1 MKRGS
6 VREPL
11 APGTTTSRTP
21 SDPKKR
27 VDFKTAALTP
37 PGKLIPNG
45 CYGSL
50 GLFFHKNLSAFY
62 KDLSAFYKI
71 TNISRPLQRSLGL
84 LTNYKNL
91 SAFFKKNLSALV
103 QKFPERQQIFSFLFF
118 VEFSL
123 QKSSTSVFLN

>member
-1 MKRGS
+1 MSLPSFSEFRNANSDSEKTR
-6 VREPL
+6 L
-11 APGTTTSRTP
+11 SRLNYAYIIINNI
-21 SDPKKR
+21 S
-27 VDFKTAALTP
+27 FY
-37 PGKLIPNG
+37 G

-71 TNISRPLQRSLGL
+71 TNISRPLQRSLGLLQRSLGL

-123 QKSSTSVFLN
+123 QKSSTR